1 MICIA
6 GSLLHFVW
14 TVAEATLSGNPL
26 REAPNWFPRL
36 YPARYNDDRN
46 FPGGV

>member
-6 GSLLHFVW
+6 DSLLHFAG
-14 TVAEATLSGNPL
+14 TVAEAILSGNPL
-26 REAPNWFPRL
+26 RVAPNWFPRL
-36 YPARYNDDRN
+36 YPARYTDGRN